1 MTKKKEGRPPKI
13 TNEVLQILEEAF
25 SIGASDKEA
34 CLIAGIA
41 PATLYSYQESY
52 PDFTERKALLKDM
65 PKYKA
70 RKTIDGNLHNPEV
83 AKWYLERKAKEEF
96 STRIENT
103 GADGR
108 PLNVSVVNYE
118 KAKK

>member
-1 MTKKKEGRPPKI
+1 M
-13 TNEVLQILEEAF
+13 TNEVLQKLEEAF
-25 SIGASDKEA
+25 SIGASDREA
-34 CLIAGIA
+34 CLMAEIA
-41 PATLYSYQESY
+41 PATLYNYQESN
-52 PDFTERKALLKDM
+52 PEFMERKTALKDM

-83 AKWYLERKAKEEF
+83 AKWYLERKAKDEF

-103 GADGR
+103 GADGV
-108 PLNVSVVNYE
+108 PLNVSIVNYG